1 MEFPL
6 IKTEKTCKEINLR
19 ERNEALKS
27 ERLKAEIPIK
37 SLRNSYW
44 LNDTGV
50 QGGGSRV
57 QI

>member
-19 ERNEALKS
+19 ERNEALKL

-37 SLRNSYW
+37 CLRNSNW

-50 QGGGSRV
+50 QGGGPRV